1 LYGILPTS
9 MSWCDPSVAKLRQ
22 EDMRK
27 SPVFLAHCQVV
38 VFLCALAPLSEV
50 FRVDP

>member
-1 LYGILPTS
+1 

-38 VFLCALAPLSEV
+38 EFSE
-50 FRVDP
+50 